1 MKIYIN
7 KFEYRGRVKINK
19 EKIKNERYGID
30 LNRNIEEIL
39 ENITLLKKKGIYLE
53 LFETE
58 IGQQKKGILLAKH
71 ISDFIIQGRKKII
84 KSIWLLNS
92 PMTNSILNLLIKAFN
107 FFCSFNKFFIER
119 FDSEFFYV
127 INEVSEKFCYF
138 YNRFNKKIGLNDFF
152 NDKNQNSKINNLS
165 VLGFLLNTLGLDYDE
180 IGNYIFLNR
189 DSVQIFDFYGAFI
202 RDKVEFLPYAL
213 FFSQELKSPYY
224 LFIRIIEALIFSY
237 GLLVYYILLEDLKI
251 RKEILN
257 IFIQPSCEKNEDY
270 ALLCDII
277 KNLFL
282 IFIKL
287 NLDSKI
293 IDDNFV
299 IINSVDF
306 SQIIKKIFLKFNAK
320 LYIIEK
326 KEIDRVNH
334 QIFRVFTEIRAKP
347 FNKKFIKPNQNKAQI
362 VTKSR
367 KKSTIQIN
375 LFGNRV

>member
-1 MKIYIN
+1 MN
-7 KFEYRGRVKINK
+7 KNV
-19 EKIKNERYGID
+19 
-30 LNRNIEEIL
+30 EEIL
-39 ENITLLKKKGIYLE
+39 EKITSLKKKGIYLE
-53 LFETE
+53 LFENE
-58 IGQQKKGILLAKH
+58 IGQQNKGILLTKH
-71 ISDFIIQGRKKII
+71 ISDFIIHSRKKII

-92 PMTNSILNLLIKAFN
+92 PMNNSILNLLIKAFN

-119 FDSEFFYV
+119 FDSNFFYV

-138 YNRFNKKIGLNDFF
+138 FNRFNKKFGLNDFF
-152 NDKNQNSKINNLS
+152 NDTNQNSKINNLS
-165 VLGFLLNTLGLDYDE
+165 VLGFLLDTLGLDYDE
-180 IGNYIFLNR
+180 IGDYIFLNR
-189 DSVQIFDFYGAFI
+189 DSLQIFDFYGAFI

-213 FFSQELKSPYY
+213 FFSQELNSPYY

-237 GLLVYYILLEDLKI
+237 GLLIYYILLEDLKI

-257 IFIQPSCEKNEDY
+257 IFIQPLCEKNENY

-287 NLDSKI
+287 NLESEI
-293 IDDNFV
+293 IEDNYD

-306 SQIIKKIFLKFNAK
+306 SQIIKKFFLKFNAK

-326 KEIDRVNH
+326 KEMDRVNH

-347 FNKKFIKPNQNKAQI
+347 FNKKFFKANQNKAQI
-362 VTKSR
+362 ITKSI
-367 KKSTIQIN
+367 KKNTIQVN